1 MKGIGQRS
9 EYFDSQLLEVRMK
22 SLLRVLALFGAILS
36 FVAVADTG
44 QQFTVTGKLIPK
56 GILVSEFDDQEDYV
70 PKKMD
75 WSKARIVVAHEG
87 VNPAGET
94 ELRELASG
102 RFKNGSI
109 ILSGQ
114 TEQPIDA
121 QISVY
126 AGKKRLSTLET
137 QIVQGSTISFVLMQ
151 NHAHLELLGASRK
164 STVSESKFTIL
175 GDFPSMADELEGAI
189 VKVFSSEHTASGES
203 ISLDYGRVVPNEGK
217 FVIEA
222 DVDEPRRAQILIVP
236 LKGAIGQTPLIIE
249 PGAEI
254 SVSTHSESLNGMT
267 ASAHE
272 GKHAQLVDSWQQSE
286 EYVSTDR
293 AYLLAFQ
300 EYSVKGEAEGNASN
314 SDSPD
319 AEVEETPRFL
329 ELARELGRIQ
339 YGFLNDVAMNAEDP
353 FDALLAMEL
362 GAYGGQQE
370 GLLVYDRLIKSL
382 DKDLVL
388 RRVIQDRN
396 EHAMYIARAVKDRSL
411 GVGQTAPDFALQNFE
426 GEEITLSDILDGR
439 EHVLIDFWASWCA
452 PCFAT
457 FPALKEMYASYREHG
472 FEIVSISIDRSRDE
486 WSDSTDEH
494 ELPWINLGELK
505 GFEGDVVMSYGVNF
519 VPKAYLLNSEGQIVQ
534 KDLSTDRLAAF
545 LANGYGDQDE

>member
-1 MKGIGQRS
+1 
-9 EYFDSQLLEVRMK
+9 MK
-22 SLLRVLALFGAILS
+22 SMFRILALFATLLS
-36 FVAVADTG
+36 FVSVADTS

-56 GILVSEFDDQEDYV
+56 GILVSEFDDQEVQV
-70 PKKMD
+70 PRNMD
-75 WSKARIVVAHEG
+75 WSKAKVVVASEV

-94 ELRELASG
+94 ELKELASG
-102 RFKNGSI
+102 HFENGSI
-109 ILSGQ
+109 TLSGQ
-114 TEQPIDA
+114 SEQPIEA

-126 AGKKRLSTLET
+126 SGKKRLSTLKT
-137 QIVQGSTISFVLMQ
+137 LIVPGSTISFVLMQ

-164 STVSESKFTIL
+164 STDSESKFTIF
-175 GDFPSMADELEGAI
+175 GNFPSMADKLEGAI
-189 VKVFSSEHTASGES
+189 VEVFSSEHTATGES

-267 ASAHE
+267 ASARQ

-300 EYSVKGEAEGNASN
+300 EYSDKGEAESNASN

-362 GAYGGQQE
+362 GAYGGQEE

-382 DKDLVL
+382 DKDLVS

-411 GVGQTAPDFALQNFE
+411 GVGQKAPDFMLQSFE
-426 GEEITLSDILDGR
+426 GAEMSLSDILDGKD
-439 EHVLIDFWASWCA
+439 HVLIDFWASWCG
-452 PCFAT
+452 PCIAT
-457 FPALKEMYASYREHG
+457 FPALKEMYESYRELG
-472 FEIVSISIDRSRDE
+472 FEIVSVSIDRTHDE
-486 WSDSTDEH
+486 WSYSTE
-494 ELPWINLGELK
+494 EYKLPWVNLGELK
-505 GFEGDVVMSYGVNF
+505 GFEGEMVMSYGVNF
-519 VPKAYLLNSEGQIVQ
+519 VPKAYLLDSEGQIVQ
-534 KDLSTDRLAAF
+534 KDLSTDKLATF
-545 LANGYGDQDE
+545 LANEYGSPDE